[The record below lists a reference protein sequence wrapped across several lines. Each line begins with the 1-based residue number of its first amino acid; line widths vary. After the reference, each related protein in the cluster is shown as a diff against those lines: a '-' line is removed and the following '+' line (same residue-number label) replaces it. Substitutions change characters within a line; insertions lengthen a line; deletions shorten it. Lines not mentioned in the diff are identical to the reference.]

1 MAFVTLN
8 DGIHLLDGVIFPN
21 QFKKYELDISEEQI
35 YVVQGKFDKRNGKT
49 QLIINDIYTE
59 EAFESLKLNQTKQII
74 VRKVDQVEGFYQY
87 LDQENI
93 DQSIEVLSF
102 NDQTNEMSRLG
113 YIKKNS
119 AFLTDLVKLFK
130 LLSRIEL

>member
-1 MAFVTLN
+1 MQFDQIKRIRTKNGQNMAFVTLN

-119 AFLTDLVKLFK
+119 AF
-130 LLSRIEL
+130 

>member
-1 MAFVTLN
+1 M
-8 DGIHLLDGVIFPN
+8 
-21 QFKKYELDISEEQI
+21 
-35 YVVQGKFDKRNGKT
+35 
-49 QLIINDIYTE
+49 IINDIYTE

-130 LLSRIEL
+130 PSDIRFV